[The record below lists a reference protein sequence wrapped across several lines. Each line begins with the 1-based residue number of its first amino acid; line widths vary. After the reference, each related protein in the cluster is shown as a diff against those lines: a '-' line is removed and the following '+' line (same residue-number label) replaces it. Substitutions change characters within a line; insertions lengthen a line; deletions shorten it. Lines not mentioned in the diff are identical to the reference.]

1 MTFDP
6 KMKSARIMQE
16 YEQLKD
22 AVTQCIDLRDDES
35 VTHVEYCRQSNVF
48 TAVVATDM
56 WLDNIQVDG
65 ITVETKLR
73 EIDER
78 TRNS

>member
-22 AVTQCIDLRDDES
+22 AVTQCIDLSNDES

-73 EIDER
+73 ELNER
-78 TRNS
+78 T